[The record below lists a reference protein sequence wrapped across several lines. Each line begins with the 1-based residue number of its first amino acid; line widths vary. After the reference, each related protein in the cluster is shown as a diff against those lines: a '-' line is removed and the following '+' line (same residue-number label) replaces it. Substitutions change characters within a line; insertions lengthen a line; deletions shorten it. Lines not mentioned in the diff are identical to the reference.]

1 MQNIFSYDN
10 VDGFML
16 LLLYDNRNYLIDY
29 PLDPPMMV
37 TETSERIK
45 IEHFL
50 KGYTYSFIVNDK
62 KI

>member
-1 MQNIFSYDN
+1 
-10 VDGFML
+10 ML

-37 TETSERIK
+37 METSERIK
-45 IEHFL
+45 IEQFL
-50 KGYTYSFIVNDK
+50 KGIVTYSLIVNDK

>member
-45 IEHFL
+45 IEQFL
-50 KGYTYSFIVNDK
+50 KGYTYSLIVNDK

>member
-1 MQNIFSYDN
+1 
-10 VDGFML
+10 ML

-45 IEHFL
+45 TEQFL
-50 KGYTYSFIVNDK
+50 KGYTYSLIVNDK